1 MDVPTTDAFDET
13 DGLKSL
19 EVELPARQIEWLHR
33 AAETRNRSVDHIL
46 RAIITMHL
54 RSQNTGRAAHPEED
68 PSLPSD
74 GSSSSS
80 NDGARAPNDASSP
93 SIVDSLRSAT
103 EQLQDLTKQDDTEE
117 PGETDDPSDLRAT
130 LARLDP
136 HLKKADRAE
145 DSPHETLL
153 LDRHRRSM
161 FDLMQEEE

>member
-13 DGLKSL
+13 NDLESL
-19 EVELPARQIEWLHR
+19 EVELPAQQIEWLHR
-33 AAETRNRSVDHIL
+33 AAESQNRSVDHVL
-46 RAIITMHL
+46 RTIITMHL
-54 RSQNTGRAAHPEED
+54 RSQNTGPAAPAEED
-68 PSLPSD
+68 SSPPSD

-80 NDGARAPNDASSP
+80 NDGARAPHDASSP
-93 SIVDSLRSAT
+93 SIVDSLRTAT
-103 EQLQDLTKQDDTEE
+103 EQLQDLTKQDETEE
-117 PGETDDPSDLRAT
+117 PGDADDPSDLRAT